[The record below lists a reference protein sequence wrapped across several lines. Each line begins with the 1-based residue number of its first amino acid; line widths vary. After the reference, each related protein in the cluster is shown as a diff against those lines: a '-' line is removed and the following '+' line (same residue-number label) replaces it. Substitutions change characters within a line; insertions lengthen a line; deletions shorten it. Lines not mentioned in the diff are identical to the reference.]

1 MNVCYIRHKIL
12 VLNYNWLLQY
22 AVCLS
27 NKHQSGHPYKRIYNT
42 ISFSVVEADT
52 NVLLCKDASY
62 EYPFIMDVD
71 LDFYRS
77 QHDKLV
83 GREWLLSELDE
94 KMFFSKRGVLLLAE
108 MGYGKSAIVAHLIC
122 QSDKRFPGNW
132 IHQHIVAFHIC
143 NFYSRKTLTP
153 GNFVKNL
160 AGGFS
165 KQIPGFLQILE
176 KNSRYHTYFENNI
189 CVEDPEGCLDL
200 FSSESV
206 E

>member
-1 MNVCYIRHKIL
+1 
-12 VLNYNWLLQY
+12 
-22 AVCLS
+22 
-27 NKHQSGHPYKRIYNT
+27 
-42 ISFSVVEADT
+42 
-52 NVLLCKDASY
+52 
-62 EYPFIMDVD
+62 MDVD

-77 QHDKLV
+77 KHDKLV

-153 GNFVKNL
+153 GNFVKKFGWRLLKTNTRL
-160 AGGFS
+160 SPNFR
-165 KQIPGFLQILE
+165 KEFKIPYIF
-176 KNSRYHTYFENNI
+176 
-189 CVEDPEGCLDL
+189 
-200 FSSESV
+200 
-206 E
+206 